1 MPGKPS
7 TTELHLELR
16 CSNSSRTDETFGGA
30 RPGVGGFPFYLPPT
44 PGSLCHRDGQCFP
57 TRLWLAGVCGCLM
70 SHVHLCELCHR
81 VTCLPWILTH
91 PDVVPSSGL
100 LGCAEIT
107 IFMIQLEKLKCPS
120 HLPPIPPP
128 PRQSTRKL
136 ITVMSTAN
144 HFGNEAPEI
153 PQLCSAWLGN
163 LDSYSRERGSRG
175 HLTSAVGST
184 LCPAS

>member
-128 PRQSTRKL
+128 P
-136 ITVMSTAN
+136 
-144 HFGNEAPEI
+144 
-153 PQLCSAWLGN
+153 
-163 LDSYSRERGSRG
+163 
-175 HLTSAVGST
+175 
-184 LCPAS
+184 PASPQGNSLPLCRQQITSVMKHQRYHSCVQHGLEILTVTAEREEAGGI